1 MPMQKN
7 RRQFWRAHF
16 HSPVQ
21 LAAHGHVAEAEL
33 YDISLKGALIKVPEG
48 WTGKSGEHCQ
58 LRLRLSSDA
67 TISMSCVVAHYSG
80 RRLGLHCDNI
90 DLDSVTHR
98 APAGRTQL
106 GRPRP
111 PRPRTLRAAV
121 RSRGVEPTAPS
132 GSRRRRA
139 GAAILRAASPW

>member
-21 LAAHGHVAEAEL
+21 LAVHGHVTEAEL
-33 YDISLKGALIKVPEG
+33 YDISLKGALVKVPEG

-80 RRLGLHCDNI
+80 QRVGLHCDNA
-90 DLDSVTHR
+90 DLDSMTH
-98 APAGRTQL
+98 
-106 GRPRP
+106 
-111 PRPRTLRAAV
+111 LR
-121 RSRGVEPTAPS
+121 RLVELNS
-132 GSRRRRA
+132 GDPGLLDRELSA
-139 GAAILRAASPW
+139 LLHEDGE